1 MPPPRSPSAKTG
13 SRADAALVLFAKAPI
28 PGQVKTRLCPPLSP
42 DEAASLH
49 GSFVLDGLERSKN
62 AIQQGKLAL
71 DRFVACAP
79 SADHVFFKILGER
92 HGVGLLDQVGD
103 DLGTRMHQASVA
115 LFGRGY
121 RRIVMLGTDLPSL
134 PLTIYREALALL
146 DRHDVVLGPAE
157 DGGYYAIGL
166 TRPMPE
172 LFQGI
177 PWSTADVLTRTVAK
191 AEALGLKVAY
201 LSRWRDVDTLDDLQ
215 ALIAEAER
223 DARRPKRD
231 QVLSMR
237 TAGTLQLLGQRL
249 RGRRE
254 PFPSGGLS

>member
-1 MPPPRSPSAKTG
+1 MPPPRSPSASAG
-13 SRADAALVLFAKAPI
+13 ARGDAALVLFAKAPI

-49 GSFVLDGLERSKN
+49 GSFVLDGLERSKT

-103 DLGTRMHQASVA
+103 DLGARMQQAAVT

-121 RRIVMLGTDLPSL
+121 RRVVILGTDVPSL

-146 DRHDVVLGPAE
+146 DHHDVVLGPAE
-157 DGGYYAIGL
+157 DGGYYAVGL
-166 TRPMPE
+166 TRPTPD
-172 LFQGI
+172 LFQQI
-177 PWSTADVLTRTVAK
+177 PWSTSDVLTRTVAK
-191 AEALGLKVAY
+191 AEALGLKVAC
-201 LSRWRDVDTLDDLQ
+201 LPRWRDVDTLDDLQ
-215 ALIAEAER
+215 ALITEAER
-223 DARRPKRD
+223 DGRRPKRE
-231 QVLSMR
+231 QIFSIR

-249 RGRRE
+249 RTRRA
-254 PFPSGGLS
+254 PRPIGGSS

>member
-1 MPPPRSPSAKTG
+1 MFLPRSPSGKTS
-13 SRADAALVLFAKAPI
+13 SRADTALVLFAKAPI

-49 GSFVLDGLERSKN
+49 GSFVLDGLERSKT
-62 AIQQGKLAL
+62 AIQHDRLAL

-92 HGVGLLDQVGD
+92 HGVGLLDQIGD
-103 DLGTRMHQASVA
+103 DLGTRMHHAAVTV
-115 LFGRGY
+115 FGLGY
-121 RRIVMLGTDLPSL
+121 RRIVILGTDLPSL

-146 DRHDVVLGPAE
+146 DRHDIVLGPAE

-166 TRPMPE
+166 TRPTPD
-172 LFQGI
+172 LFQAI

-191 AEALGLKVAY
+191 AEALGLKVAS
-201 LSRWRDVDTLDDLQ
+201 LPPWRDVDTLDDLQ

-223 DARRPKRD
+223 DARRPKRE
-231 QVLSMR
+231 QVFSMR

-249 RGRRE
+249 RSRRE
-254 PFPSGGLS
+254 PLPSGGRS